1 MIIDK
6 IIINNFR
13 QYKDTEI
20 KLSPPDEEKNFNIIQ
35 GTNGAGK
42 TNLFNAI
49 TWCIYGKEIHR
60 PIKSSGLPLLNNSRS
75 ETMQDGEKE
84 LVKVEIHMKNE
95 LDERVLFRRSLQF
108 KKEDGKLRKIN
119 NSRAESPDGSLL
131 EMFRQQGNDMQRS
144 SNPEI
149 SINRMIP
156 ESIKEYFF
164 FDGEKLNNYFGNNS
178 GEKIHKAV
186 FKISQLNLFEE
197 MITHLENRQ
206 KFFRRKL
213 NKASPETKS
222 LGEKIETL
230 EKSLENY
237 KEDYK
242 NIKWEKNAA
251 EEKEEEYRQKLEN
264 ANIKMVQEY
273 QKQRNKVESDLERF
287 ENEIIEKT
295 YERDEFIR
303 KMTPIIFTYDA
314 IKETRLKI
322 EEKGET
328 GQIPP
333 DYKKEFL
340 ERLIEEDL
348 CICGTKLSKNQDCKN
363 HLESLLQSCSDITNI
378 SSELILENKELGII
392 ISKLKKFPGKIADYE
407 KKIDESEKLRR
418 NSSIEL
424 KNLNE
429 KIADVDSKEIDEW
442 DKEYNRCKKLV
453 KDLTRR
459 EIEHSVNI
467 KETENLIKR
476 TNKKLEGEL
485 KKKAQKQSLTVI
497 RNFCEESL
505 KAAKTIRDE
514 IMTEIRNEVEKKTEE
529 QFFNLIWKKKT
540 YTAVNIDEDYNVSVL
555 DQFGGHARGTLS
567 AGETQVLALSF
578 MAALN
583 TVSGFDAPIIIDT
596 PLGKLGKEPKLNI
609 ARNLPGYLKD
619 KQVTMLVTEEE
630 YTKEVRE
637 ALAPRIGA
645 EYKIMF
651 NDSEKG
657 SESQVVPYE

>member
-13 QYKDTEI
+13 QYKDAEI

-49 TWCIYGKEIHR
+49 TWCIYGREIHR
-60 PIKSSGLPLLNNSRS
+60 PIKSSGLPLLNNFRS
-75 ETMQDGEKE
+75 ETMQDGENE
-84 LVKVEIHMKNE
+84 AVKVEIHMKNE

-108 KKEDGKLRKIN
+108 KKENGKLRKIT
-119 NSRAESPDGSLL
+119 NSLVDSPDGSLL

-149 SINRMIP
+149 SVNRMIP

-178 GEKIHKAV
+178 GEKIHDAV

-222 LGEKIETL
+222 LGERIETL

-242 NIKWEKNAA
+242 SIKWEKNAA

-264 ANIKMVQEY
+264 TNIKMVQEY
-273 QKQRNKVESDLERF
+273 QKQRNKVEEDLERF
-287 ENEIIEKT
+287 EKEIIDKT

-340 ERLIEEDL
+340 ERLIEEDI
-348 CICGTKLSKNQDCKN
+348 CICGTKLSKNNDCKN
-363 HLESLLQSCSDITNI
+363 HLDSLLQSCSDITNI

-392 ISKLKKFPGKIADYE
+392 LNKLKKFPGKIADYE

-429 KIADVDSKEIDEW
+429 KIADVDSNEIDEW
-442 DKEYNRCKKLV
+442 DNEYRRCRKLV
-453 KDLTRR
+453 KELTRR

-485 KKKAQKQSLTVI
+485 KKKAQKQNLTVI
-497 RNFCEESL
+497 KNFCEESL

-609 ARNLPGYLKD
+609 AQNLPGYLKG

-630 YTKEVRE
+630 YTNEVRE
-637 ALAPRIGA
+637 ALAPRVGA

>member
-13 QYKDTEI
+13 QYKDAEI

-49 TWCIYGKEIHR
+49 TWCIYGREIHR

-75 ETMQDGEKE
+75 ETMQDGENE
-84 LVKVEIHMKNE
+84 AVKVEIHMKNE

-108 KKEDGKLRKIN
+108 KKEDGKLRKIT
-119 NSRAESPDGSLL
+119 NSLVDSPDGSLL

-149 SINRMIP
+149 SVNRMIP

-178 GEKIHKAV
+178 GEKIHDAV

-222 LGEKIETL
+222 LGERIETL

-242 NIKWEKNAA
+242 SIKWEKNAA

-264 ANIKMVQEY
+264 TNIKMVQEY
-273 QKQRNKVESDLERF
+273 QKQRNKVEEDLERF
-287 ENEIIEKT
+287 EKEIIDRS

-303 KMTPIIFTYDA
+303 KMAPIIFTYDA

-340 ERLIEEDL
+340 ERLIEEDM
-348 CICGTKLSKNQDCKN
+348 CICGTKLSKNNDCKN
-363 HLESLLQSCSDITNI
+363 HLDSLLQSCSDITNI

-392 ISKLKKFPGKIADYE
+392 LNKLKKFPGKIADYE

-429 KIADVDSKEIDEW
+429 KIADVDSNEIDEW
-442 DKEYNRCKKLV
+442 DNEYRRCRKLV

-485 KKKAQKQSLTVI
+485 KKKAQKQNLTVI
-497 RNFCEESL
+497 KNFCEESL

-609 ARNLPGYLKD
+609 AQNLPGYLKG

-630 YTKEVRE
+630 YTNEVRE
-637 ALAPRIGA
+637 ALAPRVGA

>member
-13 QYKDTEI
+13 QYKDAEI

-49 TWCIYGKEIHR
+49 TWCIYGREIHR

-75 ETMQDGEKE
+75 ETMQDGENE
-84 LVKVEIHMKNE
+84 AVKVEIHMKNE

-108 KKEDGKLRKIN
+108 KKEDGKLRKIT
-119 NSRAESPDGSLL
+119 NSLVDSPDGSLL

-149 SINRMIP
+149 SVNRMIP

-178 GEKIHKAV
+178 GEKIHDAV

-222 LGEKIETL
+222 LGERIETL

-242 NIKWEKNAA
+242 SIKWEKNAA

-264 ANIKMVQEY
+264 TNIKMVQEY
-273 QKQRNKVESDLERF
+273 QKQRNKVEEDLERF
-287 ENEIIEKT
+287 EKEIIDRS

-303 KMTPIIFTYDA
+303 KMAPIIFTYDA

-340 ERLIEEDL
+340 ERLIEEDM
-348 CICGTKLSKNQDCKN
+348 CICGTKLSKNNDCKN
-363 HLESLLQSCSDITNI
+363 HLDSLLQSCSDITNI

-392 ISKLKKFPGKIADYE
+392 LNKLKKFPGKIADYE

-429 KIADVDSKEIDEW
+429 KIADVDSNEIDEW
-442 DKEYNRCKKLV
+442 DNEYRRCRKLV

-485 KKKAQKQSLTVI
+485 KKKAQKQNLTVI
-497 RNFCEESL
+497 KNFCEESL

-609 ARNLPGYLKD
+609 AQNLPGYLKG

-630 YTKEVRE
+630 YTDEVRE
-637 ALAPRIGA
+637 ALAPRVGA

>member
-13 QYKDTEI
+13 QYKDAEI

-49 TWCIYGKEIHR
+49 TWCIYGREIHR
-60 PIKSSGLPLLNNSRS
+60 PIKSSGLPLLNNFRS
-75 ETMQDGEKE
+75 ETMQDGENE
-84 LVKVEIHMKNE
+84 AVKVEIHMKNE

-108 KKEDGKLRKIN
+108 KKEDGKLRKIT
-119 NSRAESPDGSLL
+119 NSLVDSPDGSLL

-149 SINRMIP
+149 SVNRMIP

-178 GEKIHKAV
+178 GEKIHDAV

-222 LGEKIETL
+222 LGERIETL

-242 NIKWEKNAA
+242 SIKWEKNAA

-264 ANIKMVQEY
+264 TNIKMVQEY
-273 QKQRNKVESDLERF
+273 QKQRNKVEEDLERF
-287 ENEIIEKT
+287 EKEIIDRS

-303 KMTPIIFTYDA
+303 KMAPIIFTYDA

-340 ERLIEEDL
+340 ERLIEEDM
-348 CICGTKLSKNQDCKN
+348 CICGTKLSKNNDCKN
-363 HLESLLQSCSDITNI
+363 HLDSLLQSCSDITNI

-392 ISKLKKFPGKIADYE
+392 LNKLKKFPGKIADYE

-429 KIADVDSKEIDEW
+429 KIADVDSNEIDEW
-442 DKEYNRCKKLV
+442 DNEYRRCRKLV

-485 KKKAQKQSLTVI
+485 KKKAQKQNLTVI
-497 RNFCEESL
+497 KNFCEESL

-609 ARNLPGYLKD
+609 AQNLPGYLKG

-630 YTKEVRE
+630 YTNEVRE
-637 ALAPRIGA
+637 ALAPRVGA

>member
-1 MIIDK
+1 M
-6 IIINNFR
+6 NVF
-13 QYKDTEI
+13 Y
-20 KLSPPDEEKNFNIIQ
+20 F
-35 GTNGAGK
+35 
-42 TNLFNAI
+42 
-49 TWCIYGKEIHR
+49 
-60 PIKSSGLPLLNNSRS
+60 
-75 ETMQDGEKE
+75 
-84 LVKVEIHMKNE
+84 V
-95 LDERVLFRRSLQF
+95 RSLQF

-149 SINRMIP
+149 SITRMIP

-178 GEKIHKAV
+178 GEKIHNAV

-222 LGEKIETL
+222 LGERIETL

-340 ERLIEEDL
+340 ERLIEEDI
-348 CICGTKLSKNQDCKN
+348 CICGTKLSKNQECKN

-392 ISKLKKFPGKIADYE
+392 INKLKKFPGKIADYE
-407 KKIDESEKLRR
+407 KKIDDSEKLRR

-424 KNLNE
+424 KDLNE

-442 DKEYNRCKKLV
+442 DKEYHRCKKLV
-453 KDLTRR
+453 KDL
-459 EIEHSVNI
+459 NQ
-467 KETENLIKR
+467 KR
-476 TNKKLEGEL
+476 N
-485 KKKAQKQSLTVI
+485 
-497 RNFCEESL
+497 
-505 KAAKTIRDE
+505 
-514 IMTEIRNEVEKKTEE
+514 
-529 QFFNLIWKKKT
+529 
-540 YTAVNIDEDYNVSVL
+540 
-555 DQFGGHARGTLS
+555 
-567 AGETQVLALSF
+567 
-578 MAALN
+578 
-583 TVSGFDAPIIIDT
+583 
-596 PLGKLGKEPKLNI
+596 
-609 ARNLPGYLKD
+609 
-619 KQVTMLVTEEE
+619 
-630 YTKEVRE
+630 
-637 ALAPRIGA
+637 
-645 EYKIMF
+645 
-651 NDSEKG
+651 
-657 SESQVVPYE
+657 